1 MNDSPRNR
9 PHLFIDGGGQTEK
22 YRRPAQV
29 IRPPPLP
36 VRDRAAHAAALS
48 ASIGIALDAA
58 RAQLRARADAVAEG
72 VPGFYLQIDVP
83 ANERTVIDQL
93 GNRPKKI
100 EVVAVNEPTADNP
113 MIGASVFIPA
123 SAANHFLEKV
133 EAYRSED
140 TTKGRPANEALVS
153 RIEGVR
159 LATARSLFTD
169 DYMLFPTGRDAVWW
183 EVWLRRD
190 RFDVFLRMAERLN
203 LPIKRS
209 IPFNANDGV
218 PPIKENDPPKFVRF
232 PEREVVLILANTDS
246 MDQLVAFSDVVAE
259 LRRAKDTPAFF
270 LGLEGGEQHEWS
282 DEALARLTPPADANV
297 AVCILDSGVTQAHP
311 LISPALDI
319 ADLHTIN
326 PAWGTADSAAQ
337 WQGHGTAMAGTAL
350 YGDLV
355 PALTGVGAIV
365 LTHRLESVKILPPN
379 GVADNEPDLYGAIT
393 AEAIA
398 RAELQAPNRRRAVAL
413 AVTSTSSIRGK
424 PSSWSAEIDQLCF
437 DPDYRRLLIV
447 SAGNIRVDL
456 MPADHLVRNDSE
468 SVEDP
473 AHAWNALTVGAFT
486 EKVDLIDPA
495 LAGWFAIA
503 PAGELSP
510 RSRTSVTW
518 DRQWPVKPDVVI
530 EGGNLAS
537 NGVLPGDPVDD
548 LQLLTTHNR
557 PNDRVFN
564 TIGDT
569 SAATALVARIAGA
582 ILATRPRLW
591 SETVRALIIHSA
603 EWTPAMRAR
612 IDACNRRKGQIHALV
627 RRYGYGVPDLGRA
640 LLSAQNDLTL
650 MIEDALTP
658 FNKEG
663 STVKTRDMKVHHLP
677 WPSEV
682 LAQLGDAHVELR
694 VTLSYFI
701 EPNPGERGWTR
712 RHRYASH
719 GLRFAVKKATESNDD
734 FRARVNAAARDEEEG
749 VVPIGGAGGDEWLLG
764 PKYRDQ
770 GSVHSDFWSGTAAD
784 LAQRDAIGVFP
795 VGGWWKEKPYLEKW
809 ATEARYAL
817 IVTIKAP
824 GVEVDIY
831 TPVEAKIAIAAEVE

>member
-1 MNDSPRNR
+1 MNDSPRDR
-9 PHLFIDGGGQTEK
+9 PHLFIDGGGQTEQ
-22 YRRPAQV
+22 YRRPAQA
-29 IRPPPLP
+29 IRTPPLP
-36 VRDRAAHAAALS
+36 GRDRAAHADALA
-48 ASIGIALDAA
+48 ASIGVALEAA
-58 RAQLRARADAVAEG
+58 RAQLGARATAVAEG
-72 VPGFYLQIDVP
+72 VPGFYLQIEVP
-83 ANERTVIDQL
+83 AGEKAVIDQL
-93 GNRPKKI
+93 GNRQKQI
-100 EVVAVNEPTADNP
+100 EVVAVREPTAEN
-113 MIGASVFIPA
+113 ASVTATVFVPA
-123 SAANHFLEKV
+123 TAEAYYQEKV
-133 EAYRSED
+133 EAYRTQE
-140 TTKGRPANEALVS
+140 TRTGRPKNEPLIA
-153 RIEGVR
+153 RMEFVR

-169 DYMLFPTGRDAVWW
+169 DDALFPVGDGAVWW
-183 EVWLRRD
+183 EIWLRDGHR
-190 RFDVFLRMAERLN
+190 DVFSRMAARLN
-203 LPIKRS
+203 LQVKDH
-209 IPFNANDGV
+209 A
-218 PPIKENDPPKFVRF
+218 VRF
-232 PEREVVLILANTDS
+232 PEREVVLVLANTESIDR
-246 MDQLVAFSDVVAE
+246 LVSYSDVVAE

-270 LGLEGGEQHEWS
+270 MGLEGGEQREWS

-311 LISPALDI
+311 LLSPALDV

-326 PAWGTADSAAQ
+326 PAWGTADSATQ
-337 WQGHGTAMAGTAL
+337 WRGHGTAMAGTAL

-355 PALTGVGAIV
+355 PALTGGGAIV

-398 RAELQAPNRRRAVAL
+398 RAEIQAPNRRRAIAL
-413 AVTSTSSIRGK
+413 AVTSESSMRGK
-424 PSSWSAEIDQLCF
+424 PSSWSAAIDQLCF
-437 DPDYRRLLIV
+437 DPDNRRLLIV

-456 MPADHLVRNDSE
+456 MPADHLVRNDLE

-495 LAGWFAIA
+495 LAGWSAIA

-518 DRQWPVKPDVVI
+518 ERQWPVKPDVVI

-557 PNDRVFN
+557 PNDRAFN

-569 SAATALVARIAGA
+569 SAATALVARLAGA

-591 SETVRALIIHSA
+591 PETVRGLIVHSA
-603 EWTPAMRAR
+603 EWTPAMRAHV
-612 IDACNRRKGQIHALV
+612 DACNGRKGQIHALV
-627 RRYGYGVPDLGRA
+627 RRYGYGVPNLGRA

-650 MIEDALTP
+650 MVEDALTP

-663 STVKTRDMKVHHLP
+663 SAVKTRDMKVHQLP
-677 WPSEV
+677 WPNDV

-719 GLRFAVKKATESNDD
+719 GLRFAVKKATESLDD
-734 FRARVNAAARDEEEG
+734 FRARVNDAARDEEEG
-749 VVPIGGAGGDEWLLG
+749 EAVGGGAGGDEWLLG

-770 GSVHSDFWSGTAAD
+770 GSLHSDFWSGTAAD

-809 ATEARYAL
+809 DTEARYAL

-831 TPVEAKIAIAAEVE
+831 TPVEAKIAIAAEIG

>member
-9 PHLFIDGGGQTEK
+9 PHLFIDGGGQTEQ
-22 YRRPAQV
+22 YRRPAQA
-29 IRPPPLP
+29 IRTPPLP
-36 VRDRAAHAAALS
+36 GRDRAAHADALS
-48 ASIGIALDAA
+48 ASIGVALEAA
-58 RAQLRARADAVAEG
+58 RAQLEARATAVAEG
-72 VPGFYLQIDVP
+72 VPGFYLQIELP
-83 ANERTVIDQL
+83 AGEKAVIDQL
-93 GNRPKKI
+93 GNRQKQI
-100 EVVAVNEPTADNP
+100 EVVAVREPTAEN
-113 MIGASVFIPA
+113 ASVTATVFVPA
-123 SAANHFLEKV
+123 TAEAYYQEKV
-133 EAYRSED
+133 EAYRTQE
-140 TTKGRPANEALVS
+140 TRTGRPKNEPLIARMEV
-153 RIEGVR
+153 VR

-169 DYMLFPTGRDAVWW
+169 DDALFPVGDGAVWW
-183 EVWLRRD
+183 EIWLRDGHR
-190 RFDVFLRMAERLN
+190 DVFSRMAARLN
-203 LPIKRS
+203 LQVKDH
-209 IPFNANDGV
+209 A
-218 PPIKENDPPKFVRF
+218 VRF
-232 PEREVVLILANTDS
+232 PEREVVLVLANTESIDR
-246 MDQLVAFSDVVAE
+246 LVAYSDVVAE

-270 LGLEGGEQHEWS
+270 MGLDGAGQREWS

-311 LISPALDI
+311 LLSPALDV

-326 PAWGTADSAAQ
+326 PAWGTADSATQ
-337 WQGHGTAMAGTAL
+337 WRGHGTAMAGTAL

-355 PALTGVGAIV
+355 PALSGGGAIV

-398 RAELQAPNRRRAVAL
+398 RAEIQAPNRRRAIAL
-413 AVTSTSSIRGK
+413 AVTSESSMRGK
-424 PSSWSAEIDQLCF
+424 PSSWSAAIDQLCF
-437 DPDYRRLLIV
+437 DPDNRRLLIV

-456 MPADHLVRNDSE
+456 MPADHLVRNDLE

-495 LAGWFAIA
+495 LAGWSAIA

-518 DRQWPVKPDVVI
+518 ERQWPVKPDVVI

-557 PNDRVFN
+557 PNDRAFN

-569 SAATALVARIAGA
+569 SAATALVARLAGA

-591 SETVRALIIHSA
+591 PETVRGLIVHSA

-612 IDACNRRKGQIHALV
+612 IDACNGRKGQIHSLV

-650 MIEDALTP
+650 MVEDALTP

-663 STVKTRDMKVHHLP
+663 SAVKTRDMKVHQLP
-677 WPSEV
+677 WPNDV

-719 GLRFAVKKATESNDD
+719 GLRFAVKKATESLDD
-734 FRARVNAAARDEEEG
+734 FRARVNDAARDEEEG
-749 VVPIGGAGGDEWLLG
+749 EAAGGGAGGDEWLLG
-764 PKYRDQ
+764 PKNRDQ
-770 GSVHSDFWSGTAAD
+770 GSLHSDFWSGTAAD

-809 ATEARYAL
+809 DTEARYAL

-831 TPVEAKIAIAAEVE
+831 TPVEAKIAIAAEIG

>member
-1 MNDSPRNR
+1 M
-9 PHLFIDGGGQTEK
+9 
-22 YRRPAQV
+22 
-29 IRPPPLP
+29 
-36 VRDRAAHAAALS
+36 S
-48 ASIGIALDAA
+48 ASIGLALEAA
-58 RAQLRARADAVAEG
+58 RQQLRDRDRVGAEG
-72 VPGFYLQIDVP
+72 LPGFYLQIEVP
-83 ANERTVIDQL
+83 GDQKSGLDQL
-93 GNRPKKI
+93 SNRQKKI
-100 EVVAVNEPTADNP
+100 ELVAVREPTEGNP
-113 MIGASVFIPA
+113 LVTATVFVPQTA
-123 SAANHFLEKV
+123 ENYFQEKV
-133 EAYRSED
+133 DAFRLEN
-140 TTKGRPANEALVS
+140 TPKGRPKNEPLVA
-153 RIEGVR
+153 RIETVR
-159 LATARSLFTD
+159 LATSRSLFTD
-169 DYMLFPTGRDAVWW
+169 DDALFPIGGEAVWW
-183 EVWLRRD
+183 EIWLRGGHR
-190 RFDVFLRMAERLN
+190 DVFERMAARLN
-203 LPIKRS
+203 LQFKDH
-209 IPFNANDGV
+209 A
-218 PPIKENDPPKFVRF
+218 VRF
-232 PEREVVLILANTDS
+232 PEREVVLVLASTESIDR
-246 MDQLVAFSDVVAE
+246 LVAYSDVVAE

-270 LGLEGGEQHEWS
+270 MGLDGGEQREWS

-311 LISPALDI
+311 LLSPALDV

-326 PAWGTADSAAQ
+326 PAWGTADSATQ
-337 WQGHGTAMAGTAL
+337 WRGHGTAMAGTAL

-355 PALTGVGAIV
+355 AALTGNGAIV

-379 GVADNEPDLYGAIT
+379 GAAHNQPDLYGAIT

-398 RAELQAPNRRRAVAL
+398 RAEIQAPNRRRAIAL
-413 AVTSTSSIRGK
+413 AVTSESSMRGK
-424 PSSWSAEIDQLCF
+424 PSSWSSAIDQLCF
-437 DPDYRRLLIV
+437 DPDNRRLMVL

-456 MPADHLVRNDSE
+456 MPADHLVRNDLE

-495 LAGWFAIA
+495 LAGWSAIA

-518 DRQWPVKPDVVI
+518 ERQWPVKPDVVI

-557 PNDRVFN
+557 PNDRAFN

-569 SAATALVARIAGA
+569 SAATALVARLAGA

-591 SETVRALIIHSA
+591 PETVRGLIVHSA
-603 EWTPAMRAR
+603 EWTPAMRAHV
-612 IDACNRRKGQIHALV
+612 DACNGRKGQIHALV

-650 MIEDALTP
+650 MVEDALTP

-663 STVKTRDMKVHHLP
+663 SAVKTRDMKVHQLP
-677 WPSEV
+677 WPNDV

-719 GLRFAVKKATESNDD
+719 GLRFAVKKATESLDD
-734 FRARVNAAARDEEEG
+734 FRARVNDAARDEEEG
-749 VVPIGGAGGDEWLLG
+749 EAAGGGAGGDEWLLG
-764 PKYRDQ
+764 QKYRDQ
-770 GSVHSDFWSGTAAD
+770 GSLHSDFWSGTAAD

-809 ATEARYAL
+809 DTEARYAL

-831 TPVEAKIAIAAEVE
+831 TPVEAKIAIAAEIG

>member
-1 MNDSPRNR
+1 M
-9 PHLFIDGGGQTEK
+9 
-22 YRRPAQV
+22 
-29 IRPPPLP
+29 
-36 VRDRAAHAAALS
+36 
-48 ASIGIALDAA
+48 
-58 RAQLRARADAVAEG
+58 
-72 VPGFYLQIDVP
+72 
-83 ANERTVIDQL
+83 
-93 GNRPKKI
+93 
-100 EVVAVNEPTADNP
+100 
-113 MIGASVFIPA
+113 
-123 SAANHFLEKV
+123 
-133 EAYRSED
+133 
-140 TTKGRPANEALVS
+140 
-153 RIEGVR
+153 
-159 LATARSLFTD
+159 
-169 DYMLFPTGRDAVWW
+169 
-183 EVWLRRD
+183 
-190 RFDVFLRMAERLN
+190 
-203 LPIKRS
+203 
-209 IPFNANDGV
+209 
-218 PPIKENDPPKFVRF
+218 
-232 PEREVVLILANTDS
+232 
-246 MDQLVAFSDVVAE
+246 
-259 LRRAKDTPAFF
+259 
-270 LGLEGGEQHEWS
+270 
-282 DEALARLTPPADANV
+282 PPADANV

-311 LISPALDI
+311 LLALALDI

-326 PAWGTADSAAQ
+326 PAWGTADSATQ
-337 WQGHGTAMAGTAL
+337 WCGHGTAMAGTVL

-355 PALTGVGAIV
+355 PVLTDGAAIV

-379 GVADNEPDLYGAIT
+379 GVANNEPDLYGAIT

-398 RAELQAPNRRRAVAL
+398 RAEIQAPNRRRVIAL
-413 AVTSTSSIRGK
+413 AVTSESSIRGK
-424 PSSWSAEIDQLCF
+424 PSSWSSTIDQLCF
-437 DPDYRRLLIV
+437 DPDNRRLLIV

-456 MPADHLVRNDSE
+456 MPADHLVRNDVE

-486 EKVDLIDPA
+486 EKVDLTDPD
-495 LAGWFAIA
+495 LAGWTAIA

-518 DRQWPVKPDVVI
+518 ERQWPVKPDVVF

-557 PNDRVFN
+557 LNDRVFN

-569 SAATALVARIAGA
+569 SAATALVARLAGS

-591 SETVRALIIHSA
+591 PETVRALIVHSA
-603 EWTPAMRAR
+603 EWTPPMRAR
-612 IDACNRRKGQIHALV
+612 INGCNGTKRNIHALV

-640 LLSAQNDLTL
+640 LMSAQNDLTL
-650 MIEDALTP
+650 MVEDTLTP

-663 STVKTRDMKVHHLP
+663 SAPVKTRDMKVHQLP
-677 WPSEV
+677 WPNDV
-682 LAQLGDAHVELR
+682 LTQLGDAHVELR

-719 GLRFAVKKATESNDD
+719 GLRFAVKKATESLDD
-734 FRARVNAAARDEEEG
+734 FRARVNDAARDEEEG
-749 VVPIGGAGGDEWLLG
+749 EAAGGGAGGDEWLLG

-770 GSVHSDFWSGTAAD
+770 GSIHSDFWSGTAAD

-809 ATEARYAL
+809 DTEARYSL

-831 TPVEAKIAIAAEVE
+831 TSVEAKIAIAAEIG

>member
-9 PHLFIDGGGQTEK
+9 PHLFIDGGGQTEQ
-22 YRRPAQV
+22 YRRPAQA
-29 IRPPPLP
+29 IRTPPLP
-36 VRDRAAHAAALS
+36 GRDREAHADALS
-48 ASIGIALDAA
+48 ASIGVALEAA
-58 RAQLRARADAVAEG
+58 RAQLGARATAVAEG
-72 VPGFYLQIDVP
+72 VPGFYLQIELP
-83 ANERTVIDQL
+83 AGEKAVIDQL
-93 GNRPKKI
+93 GNRQKQI
-100 EVVAVNEPTADNP
+100 EVVAVREPTAEN
-113 MIGASVFIPA
+113 ASVTATVFVPA
-123 SAANHFLEKV
+123 TAEEYYQEKV
-133 EAYRSED
+133 EAYRTQE
-140 TTKGRPANEALVS
+140 TRTGRPKNEPLIARMEV
-153 RIEGVR
+153 VR

-169 DYMLFPTGRDAVWW
+169 DDALFPVGDGAVWW
-183 EVWLRRD
+183 EIWLRDGHR
-190 RFDVFLRMAERLN
+190 DVFSRMAARLN
-203 LPIKRS
+203 LQVKDH
-209 IPFNANDGV
+209 A
-218 PPIKENDPPKFVRF
+218 VRF
-232 PEREVVLILANTDS
+232 PEREVVLVLANTESIDR
-246 MDQLVAFSDVVAE
+246 LVAYSDVVAE

-270 LGLEGGEQHEWS
+270 MGLDGAGQREWS

-311 LISPALDI
+311 LLSPALDV

-326 PAWGTADSAAQ
+326 PAWGTADSATQ
-337 WQGHGTAMAGTAL
+337 WRGHGTAMAGTAL

-355 PALTGVGAIV
+355 PALSGGGAIV

-398 RAELQAPNRRRAVAL
+398 RAEIQAPNRRRAIAL
-413 AVTSTSSIRGK
+413 AVTSESSMRGK
-424 PSSWSAEIDQLCF
+424 PSSWSAAIDQLCF
-437 DPDYRRLLIV
+437 DPDNRRLLIV

-456 MPADHLVRNDSE
+456 MPADHLVRNDLE

-495 LAGWFAIA
+495 LAGWSAIA

-518 DRQWPVKPDVVI
+518 ERQWPVKPDVVI

-557 PNDRVFN
+557 PNDRAFN

-569 SAATALVARIAGA
+569 SAATALVARLAGA

-591 SETVRALIIHSA
+591 PETVRGLIVHSA

-612 IDACNRRKGQIHALV
+612 IDACNGRKGQIHSLV

-650 MIEDALTP
+650 MVEDALTP

-663 STVKTRDMKVHHLP
+663 SAVKTRDMKVHQLP
-677 WPSEV
+677 WPNDV

-719 GLRFAVKKATESNDD
+719 GLRFAVKKATESFDD
-734 FRARVNAAARDEEEG
+734 FRARVNDAARDEEEG
-749 VVPIGGAGGDEWLLG
+749 EAAGGGAGGDEWLLG
-764 PKYRDQ
+764 PKNRDQ
-770 GSVHSDFWSGTAAD
+770 GSLHSDFWSGTAAD

-809 ATEARYAL
+809 DTEARYAL

-824 GVEVDIY
+824 GVDVDIY
-831 TPVEAKIAIAAEVE
+831 TPVEAKIAIAAEIG

>member
-9 PHLFIDGGGQTEK
+9 PHLFIDGGGQTEQ
-22 YRRPAQV
+22 YRRPAQA

-36 VRDRAAHAAALS
+36 GRDRAAHADALS
-48 ASIGIALDAA
+48 ASIGVALEAA
-58 RAQLRARADAVAEG
+58 RAQLGARATAVAEG
-72 VPGFYLQIDVP
+72 VPGFYLQIELP
-83 ANERTVIDQL
+83 AGEKAVIDQL
-93 GNRPKKI
+93 GNRQKQI
-100 EVVAVNEPTADNP
+100 EVVAVREPTAENP
-113 MIGASVFIPA
+113 SVTATVFVPA
-123 SAANHFLEKV
+123 TAEAYYQEKV
-133 EAYRSED
+133 EAYRTEE
-140 TTKGRPANEALVS
+140 TRTGRPKNEPLIARMEV
-153 RIEGVR
+153 VR

-169 DYMLFPTGRDAVWW
+169 NDALFPIGDGAVWW
-183 EVWLRRD
+183 EIWLRDGHR
-190 RFDVFLRMAERLN
+190 DVFSRMAARLN
-203 LPIKRS
+203 LEVKDH
-209 IPFNANDGV
+209 A
-218 PPIKENDPPKFVRF
+218 VRF
-232 PEREVVLILANTDS
+232 PEREVVLVLANIESIDR
-246 MDQLVAFSDVVAE
+246 LVAYSDVVAE

-270 LGLEGGEQHEWS
+270 MGLEGGEQREWS

-311 LISPALDI
+311 LLSPALDV

-326 PAWGTADSAAQ
+326 PAWGTADSATQ
-337 WQGHGTAMAGTAL
+337 WRGHGTAMAGTAL

-355 PALTGVGAIV
+355 PVLTGGAAIV

-398 RAELQAPNRRRAVAL
+398 RAEIQAPNRRRAIAL
-413 AVTSTSSIRGK
+413 AVTSESSMRGK
-424 PSSWSAEIDQLCF
+424 PSSWSAAIDQLCF
-437 DPDYRRLLIV
+437 DPDNRRLLIV

-456 MPADHLVRNDSE
+456 MPADHLVRNDLE

-495 LAGWFAIA
+495 LAGWSAIA

-518 DRQWPVKPDVVI
+518 ERQWPVKPDVVI

-537 NGVLPGDPVDD
+537 NGLLPGDPVDD

-557 PNDRVFN
+557 PNDRAFN

-569 SAATALVARIAGA
+569 SAATALVARLAGA

-591 SETVRALIIHSA
+591 PETVRGLIVHSA
-603 EWTPAMRAR
+603 EWTPAMRAHV
-612 IDACNRRKGQIHALV
+612 DACNGRKGQIHALV
-627 RRYGYGVPDLGRA
+627 RRYGYGVPDLSRA

-650 MIEDALTP
+650 MVEDALTP

-663 STVKTRDMKVHHLP
+663 SASVKTRDMKVHQLP
-677 WPSEV
+677 WPNDV
-682 LAQLGDAHVELR
+682 LGQLGDAHVELR

-701 EPNPGERGWTR
+701 ESNPGERGWTR

-719 GLRFAVKKATESNDD
+719 GLRFAVKKATESLDD
-734 FRARVNAAARDEEEG
+734 FRARVNDAARDEEEG
-749 VVPIGGAGGDEWLLG
+749 EAAGGGAGGDEWLLG

-770 GSVHSDFWSGTAAD
+770 GSLHSDFWSGTAAD

-809 ATEARYAL
+809 DTEARYAL

-831 TPVEAKIAIAAEVE
+831 TPVEAKIAIAAEIG

>member
-1 MNDSPRNR
+1 MNDSPRDR
-9 PHLFIDGGGQTEK
+9 PHLFINGGGQTEQ
-22 YRRPAQV
+22 YRRPAQA
-29 IRPPPLP
+29 IRTQPLP
-36 VRDRAAHAAALS
+36 FRDRAAHADALS
-48 ASIGIALDAA
+48 ASIGVALEAA
-58 RAQLRARADAVAEG
+58 RAQLGARAAAMSDG
-72 VPGFYLQIDVP
+72 VPGFYLQIEVP
-83 ANERTVIDQL
+83 ASERAVIDQL

-100 EVVAVNEPTADNP
+100 EVVSVREPSADNP
-113 MIGASVFIPA
+113 SVVASVFVPA
-123 SAANHFLEKV
+123 TAETYYLEKV
-133 EAYRSED
+133 EAYRVRE
-140 TTKGRPANEALVS
+140 TATGRPANEPLVA
-153 RIEGVR
+153 RLETVR
-159 LATARSLFTD
+159 LATAKSLFTD
-169 DYMLFPTGRDAVWW
+169 DDALFPIGDGAVWW
-183 EVWLRRD
+183 EIWLRDGHRE
-190 RFDVFLRMAERLN
+190 VFLRMAARLN
-203 LPIKRS
+203 LQVKDH
-209 IPFNANDGV
+209 A
-218 PPIKENDPPKFVRF
+218 VRF
-232 PEREVVLILANTDS
+232 PEREVVLALASTESIDR
-246 MDQLVAFSDVVAE
+246 LVAYSDVVAE

-270 LGLEGGEQHEWS
+270 MGLDGGEQREWS
-282 DEALARLTPPADANV
+282 DDALARLTPPADANV

-311 LISPALDI
+311 LLSPALDI

-326 PAWGTADSAAQ
+326 PAWGTTDSATQ
-337 WQGHGTAMAGTAL
+337 WRGHGTAMAGTAL

-355 PALTGVGAIV
+355 PALTGGGAIV

-379 GVADNEPDLYGAIT
+379 GVGNNEPDLYGAIT

-398 RAELQAPNRRRAVAL
+398 RAEIQAPNRRRAIVL
-413 AVTSTSSIRGK
+413 AVTSESSMRGR
-424 PSSWSAEIDQLCF
+424 PSSWSSTIDQLCF
-437 DPDYRRLLIV
+437 DPDNRRLLIV

-456 MPADHLVRNDSE
+456 MPADHLIRNDVE

-473 AHAWNALTVGAFT
+473 AHAWNALAVGAFT
-486 EKVDLIDPA
+486 EKVDLIDPT
-495 LAGWFAIA
+495 LAGWTAIA

-518 DRQWPVKPDVVI
+518 ERQWPVKPDVVL

-569 SAATALVARIAGA
+569 SAATALVARLAGS

-591 SETVRALIIHSA
+591 PETVRGLIVHSA
-603 EWTPAMRAR
+603 EWTDAMRVR
-612 IDACNRRKGQIHALV
+612 INGCNGTKRNIHALV

-640 LLSAQNDLTL
+640 LMSAQNDLTL
-650 MIEDALTP
+650 MVEDTLTP

-663 STVKTRDMKVHHLP
+663 SASVKTRDMKVHQLP
-677 WPSEV
+677 WPNDV
-682 LAQLGDAHVELR
+682 LVQLGDAHVELR

-719 GLRFAVKKATESNDD
+719 GLRFAVKKATESLDD
-734 FRARVNAAARDEEEG
+734 FRARVNDAARDEEEG
-749 VVPIGGAGGDEWLLG
+749 EAVGGGAGGDEWLLG

-770 GSVHSDFWSGTAAD
+770 GSLHSDFWSGTAAD

-809 ATEARYAL
+809 DTKARYSL

-831 TPVEAKIAIAAEVE
+831 TPVEAKIAIAAEIG

>member
-9 PHLFIDGGGQTEK
+9 PHLYIDGGGQTEQ
-22 YRRPAQV
+22 YRRPPRGGV
-29 IRPPPLP
+29 GVPLP
-36 VRDRAAHAAALS
+36 DRDRVGHADNLS
-48 ASIGIALDAA
+48 ASIGLALEAA
-58 RAQLRARADAVAEG
+58 RQQLRDRDRVGAEG
-72 VPGFYLQIDVP
+72 LPGFYLQIEVP
-83 ANERTVIDQL
+83 GDQKSGLDQL
-93 GNRPKKI
+93 SNRQKKI
-100 EVVAVNEPTADNP
+100 ELVAVREPTEGNP
-113 MIGASVFIPA
+113 LVTATVFVPQTA
-123 SAANHFLEKV
+123 ENYFQEKV
-133 EAYRSED
+133 DAFRLEN
-140 TTKGRPANEALVS
+140 TPKGRPKNEPLVA
-153 RIEGVR
+153 RIETVR
-159 LATARSLFTD
+159 LATSRSLFTD
-169 DYMLFPTGRDAVWW
+169 DDALFPIGGEAVWW
-183 EVWLRRD
+183 EIWLRGGHR
-190 RFDVFLRMAERLN
+190 DVFERMAARLN
-203 LPIKRS
+203 LQFKDH
-209 IPFNANDGV
+209 A
-218 PPIKENDPPKFVRF
+218 VRF
-232 PEREVVLILANTDS
+232 PEREVVLVLASTESIDR
-246 MDQLVAFSDVVAE
+246 LVAYSDVVAE

-270 LGLEGGEQHEWS
+270 MGLDGGEQREWS

-311 LISPALDI
+311 LLSPALDV

-326 PAWGTADSAAQ
+326 PAWGTADSATQ
-337 WQGHGTAMAGTAL
+337 WRGHGTAMAGTAL

-355 PALTGVGAIV
+355 AALTGNGAIV

-379 GVADNEPDLYGAIT
+379 GAAHNQPDLYGAIT

-398 RAELQAPNRRRAVAL
+398 RAEIQAPNRRRAIAL
-413 AVTSTSSIRGK
+413 AVTSESSMRGK
-424 PSSWSAEIDQLCF
+424 PSSWSSAIDQLCF
-437 DPDYRRLLIV
+437 DPDNRRLMVL

-456 MPADHLVRNDSE
+456 MPADHLVRNDLE

-495 LAGWFAIA
+495 LAGWSAIA

-518 DRQWPVKPDVVI
+518 ERQWPVKPDVVI

-557 PNDRVFN
+557 PNDRAFN

-569 SAATALVARIAGA
+569 SAATALVARLAGA

-591 SETVRALIIHSA
+591 PETVRGLIVHSA
-603 EWTPAMRAR
+603 EWTPAMRAHV
-612 IDACNRRKGQIHALV
+612 DACNGRKGQIHALV

-650 MIEDALTP
+650 MVEDALTP

-663 STVKTRDMKVHHLP
+663 SAVKTRDMKVHQLP
-677 WPSEV
+677 WPNDV

-719 GLRFAVKKATESNDD
+719 GLRFAVKKATESLDD
-734 FRARVNAAARDEEEG
+734 FRARVNDAARDEEEG
-749 VVPIGGAGGDEWLLG
+749 EAAGGGAGGDEWLLG
-764 PKYRDQ
+764 QKYRDQ
-770 GSVHSDFWSGTAAD
+770 GSLHSDFWSGTAAD

-809 ATEARYAL
+809 DTEARYAL

-831 TPVEAKIAIAAEVE
+831 TPVEAKIAIAAEIG

>member
-1 MNDSPRNR
+1 MG
-9 PHLFIDGGGQTEK
+9 LDGAGQ
-22 YRRPAQV
+22 R
-29 IRPPPLP
+29 
-36 VRDRAAHAAALS
+36 
-48 ASIGIALDAA
+48 
-58 RAQLRARADAVAEG
+58 
-72 VPGFYLQIDVP
+72 
-83 ANERTVIDQL
+83 
-93 GNRPKKI
+93 
-100 EVVAVNEPTADNP
+100 
-113 MIGASVFIPA
+113 
-123 SAANHFLEKV
+123 
-133 EAYRSED
+133 
-140 TTKGRPANEALVS
+140 
-153 RIEGVR
+153 
-159 LATARSLFTD
+159 
-169 DYMLFPTGRDAVWW
+169 
-183 EVWLRRD
+183 
-190 RFDVFLRMAERLN
+190 
-203 LPIKRS
+203 
-209 IPFNANDGV
+209 
-218 PPIKENDPPKFVRF
+218 
-232 PEREVVLILANTDS
+232 
-246 MDQLVAFSDVVAE
+246 
-259 LRRAKDTPAFF
+259 
-270 LGLEGGEQHEWS
+270 EWS

-311 LISPALDI
+311 LLSPALDV

-326 PAWGTADSAAQ
+326 PAWGTADSATQ
-337 WQGHGTAMAGTAL
+337 WRGHGTAMAGTAL

-355 PALTGVGAIV
+355 PALSGGGAIV

-398 RAELQAPNRRRAVAL
+398 RAEIQAPNRRRAIAL
-413 AVTSTSSIRGK
+413 AVTSESSMRGK
-424 PSSWSAEIDQLCF
+424 PSSWSAAIDQLCF
-437 DPDYRRLLIV
+437 DPDNRRLLIV

-456 MPADHLVRNDSE
+456 MPADHLVRNDLE

-495 LAGWFAIA
+495 LAGWSAIA

-518 DRQWPVKPDVVI
+518 ERQWPVKPDVVI

-557 PNDRVFN
+557 PNDRAFN

-569 SAATALVARIAGA
+569 SAATALVARLAGA

-591 SETVRALIIHSA
+591 PETVRGLIVHSA

-612 IDACNRRKGQIHALV
+612 IDACNGRKGQIHSLV

-650 MIEDALTP
+650 MVEDALTP

-663 STVKTRDMKVHHLP
+663 SAVKTRDMKVHQLP
-677 WPSEV
+677 WPNDI

-719 GLRFAVKKATESNDD
+719 GLRFAVKKATESLDD
-734 FRARVNAAARDEEEG
+734 FRARVNDAARDEEEG
-749 VVPIGGAGGDEWLLG
+749 EAAGGGAGGDEWLLG
-764 PKYRDQ
+764 PKNRDQ
-770 GSVHSDFWSGTAAD
+770 GSLHSDFWSGTAAD

-809 ATEARYAL
+809 DTEARYAL

-831 TPVEAKIAIAAEVE
+831 TPVEAKIAIAAEIG

>member
-1 MNDSPRNR
+1 MNDSPRDR
-9 PHLFIDGGGQTEK
+9 PHLFIDGGGQTEQ
-22 YRRPAQV
+22 YRRPAQA
-29 IRPPPLP
+29 IRTPPLP
-36 VRDRAAHAAALS
+36 GRDRAAHADALA
-48 ASIGIALDAA
+48 ASIGVALEAA
-58 RAQLRARADAVAEG
+58 RAQLGARATAVAEG
-72 VPGFYLQIDVP
+72 VPGFYLQIEVP
-83 ANERTVIDQL
+83 AGEKAVIDQL
-93 GNRPKKI
+93 GNRQKQI
-100 EVVAVNEPTADNP
+100 EVVAVREPTAEN
-113 MIGASVFIPA
+113 ASVTATVFVPA
-123 SAANHFLEKV
+123 TAEAYYQEKV
-133 EAYRSED
+133 EAYRTQE
-140 TTKGRPANEALVS
+140 TRTGRPKNEPLIS
-153 RIEGVR
+153 RMEVVR

-169 DYMLFPTGRDAVWW
+169 DDALFPVGDVAVWW
-183 EVWLRRD
+183 EIWLRDGHR
-190 RFDVFLRMAERLN
+190 DVFSRMAARLN
-203 LPIKRS
+203 LQVKDH
-209 IPFNANDGV
+209 A
-218 PPIKENDPPKFVRF
+218 VRF
-232 PEREVVLILANTDS
+232 PEREVVLVLANTESIDR
-246 MDQLVAFSDVVAE
+246 LVAHSDVVAE

-270 LGLEGGEQHEWS
+270 MGLEGGQQREWS

-311 LISPALDI
+311 LLSPALDV

-326 PAWGTADSAAQ
+326 PAWGTADSATQ
-337 WQGHGTAMAGTAL
+337 WRGHGTAMAGTAL

-355 PALTGVGAIV
+355 PALTGGGAIV

-379 GVADNEPDLYGAIT
+379 GAAHNEPDLYGAIT

-398 RAELQAPNRRRAVAL
+398 RAEIQAPNRRRAIAL
-413 AVTSTSSIRGK
+413 AVTSESSMRGK
-424 PSSWSAEIDQLCF
+424 PSSWSAAIDQLCF
-437 DPDYRRLLIV
+437 DPDNRRLLIV

-456 MPADHLVRNDSE
+456 LPADHLVRNDLE

-495 LAGWFAIA
+495 LAGWSAIA

-518 DRQWPVKPDVVI
+518 ERQWPVKPDVVI

-557 PNDRVFN
+557 PNDRAFN

-569 SAATALVARIAGA
+569 SAATALVARLAGA

-591 SETVRALIIHSA
+591 PETVRGLIVHSA

-612 IDACNRRKGQIHALV
+612 VDACNGRKGQIHALV
-627 RRYGYGVPDLGRA
+627 RRYGYGVPNLGRA

-650 MIEDALTP
+650 MVEDALTP

-663 STVKTRDMKVHHLP
+663 GAVKTRDMKVHQLP
-677 WPSEV
+677 WPNDV

-719 GLRFAVKKATESNDD
+719 GLRFAVKKATESLDD
-734 FRARVNAAARDEEEG
+734 FRARVNDAARDEEEG
-749 VVPIGGAGGDEWLLG
+749 EAAGGGAGGDEWLLG
-764 PKYRDQ
+764 PKNRDQ
-770 GSVHSDFWSGTAAD
+770 GSLHSDFWSGTAAD

-809 ATEARYAL
+809 DTEARYAL

-831 TPVEAKIAIAAEVE
+831 SPVEAKIAIAAEIG

>member
-1 MNDSPRNR
+1 MNDSPRDR
-9 PHLFIDGGGQTEK
+9 PHLFIDGGGQTEQ
-22 YRRPAQV
+22 YRRPAQA
-29 IRPPPLP
+29 IRTPPLP
-36 VRDRAAHAAALS
+36 FRDRAAHADALS
-48 ASIGIALDAA
+48 ASIGVALEAA
-58 RAQLRARADAVAEG
+58 RAQLGARATAVSEG
-72 VPGFYLQIDVP
+72 VPGFYLQIEVP
-83 ANERTVIDQL
+83 ANERAVIDQL

-100 EVVAVNEPTADNP
+100 EVVAVREPTADNP
-113 MIGASVFIPA
+113 SVVASVFVPA
-123 SAANHFLEKV
+123 TAETYYLEKV
-133 EAYRSED
+133 EAYRLRE
-140 TTKGRPANEALVS
+140 TAKGRPANEPLVA
-153 RIEGVR
+153 RMETVR

-169 DYMLFPTGRDAVWW
+169 DDALFPIGGEAVWW
-183 EVWLRRD
+183 EIWLRDGHR
-190 RFDVFLRMAERLN
+190 DVFERMAARLN
-203 LPIKRS
+203 LQVK
-209 IPFNANDGV
+209 DHT
-218 PPIKENDPPKFVRF
+218 VRF
-232 PEREVVLILANTDS
+232 PEREVVLVLASTGSIDR
-246 MDQLVAFSDVVAE
+246 MVAYSDVVAE

-270 LGLEGGEQHEWS
+270 MGLDGGEQREWS
-282 DEALARLTPPADANV
+282 DEALARLMPPADANV

-311 LISPALDI
+311 LLSPALDV

-326 PAWGTADSAAQ
+326 PAWGTADSATQ
-337 WQGHGTAMAGTAL
+337 WRGHGTAMAGTAL

-355 PALTGVGAIV
+355 PVLTGGATIV

-379 GVADNEPDLYGAIT
+379 GVANNEPDLYGAIT

-398 RAELQAPNRRRAVAL
+398 RAEIQAPSRRRAIAL
-413 AVTSTSSIRGK
+413 AVTSESSMRGR
-424 PSSWSAEIDQLCF
+424 PSSWSSTIDQLCF
-437 DPDYRRLLIV
+437 DPDNRRLLIV

-456 MPADHLVRNDSE
+456 MPADHLVRNDVE

-486 EKVDLIDPA
+486 EKVDLIDPT
-495 LAGWFAIA
+495 LAGWTAIA

-518 DRQWPVKPDVVI
+518 ERQWPVKPDVVL

-569 SAATALVARIAGA
+569 SAATALVARLAGS

-591 SETVRALIIHSA
+591 PETVRGLIVHSA

-612 IDACNRRKGQIHALV
+612 INGCNGTKRNIHALV

-640 LLSAQNDLTL
+640 LMSAQNDLTL
-650 MIEDALTP
+650 MVEDTLTP

-663 STVKTRDMKVHHLP
+663 SAPVKTRDMKVHQLP
-677 WPSEV
+677 WPNKV

-719 GLRFAVKKATESNDD
+719 GLRFAVKKATESLDD
-734 FRARVNAAARDEEEG
+734 FRARVNDAARDEEEG
-749 VVPIGGAGGDEWLLG
+749 EAAGGGAGGDEWLLG

-770 GSVHSDFWSGTAAD
+770 GSLHSDFWSGTAAD

-795 VGGWWKEKPYLEKW
+795 VGGWWKEKPYLERW
-809 ATEARYAL
+809 DTEARYAL

-831 TPVEAKIAIAAEVE
+831 TPVEAKIAIATEIG

>member
-1 MNDSPRNR
+1 MNDSPRDR
-9 PHLFIDGGGQTEK
+9 PHLFIDGGGQTEQ
-22 YRRPAQV
+22 YRRPAQA
-29 IRPPPLP
+29 IRTPPLP
-36 VRDRAAHAAALS
+36 GRDRAAHADALA
-48 ASIGIALDAA
+48 ASIGVALEAA
-58 RAQLRARADAVAEG
+58 RAQLGARATAVAEG
-72 VPGFYLQIDVP
+72 VPGFYLQIEVP
-83 ANERTVIDQL
+83 AGEKAVIDQL
-93 GNRPKKI
+93 GNRQKQI
-100 EVVAVNEPTADNP
+100 EVVAVREPIAEN
-113 MIGASVFIPA
+113 ASVTATVFVPA
-123 SAANHFLEKV
+123 TAEAYYQEKV
-133 EAYRSED
+133 EAYRTEE
-140 TTKGRPANEALVS
+140 TRKGRPKNEPLVARMES
-153 RIEGVR
+153 VR

-169 DYMLFPTGRDAVWW
+169 DDALFPVGDGAVWW
-183 EVWLRRD
+183 EIWLRGGHR
-190 RFDVFLRMAERLN
+190 DVFSRMAARLN
-203 LPIKRS
+203 LQVKDH
-209 IPFNANDGV
+209 A
-218 PPIKENDPPKFVRF
+218 VRF
-232 PEREVVLILANTDS
+232 PEREVVLVLANAESIDRV
-246 MDQLVAFSDVVAE
+246 VAYSDVVAE

-270 LGLEGGEQHEWS
+270 TGLDGGEQRAWS
-282 DEALARLTPPADANV
+282 DEVLARLTPPADANV

-311 LISPALDI
+311 LLSPALDV

-326 PAWGTADSAAQ
+326 PAWGTADSAPQ
-337 WQGHGTAMAGTAL
+337 WRGHGTAMAGTAL

-355 PALTGVGAIV
+355 PALTGSGAIV

-379 GVADNEPDLYGAIT
+379 GVAKNEPDLYGAIT

-398 RAELQAPNRRRAVAL
+398 RAEIQAPNRRRAIAL
-413 AVTSTSSIRGK
+413 AVTSESSMRGK
-424 PSSWSAEIDQLCF
+424 PSSWSAAIDQLCF
-437 DPDYRRLLIV
+437 DPDNRRLLIV

-456 MPADHLVRNDSE
+456 MPADHLVRNDLE

-473 AHAWNALTVGAFT
+473 AYAWNALTVGAFT

-495 LAGWFAIA
+495 LAGWSAIA

-518 DRQWPVKPDVVI
+518 ERQWPVKPDVVI

-557 PNDRVFN
+557 PNDRAFN

-569 SAATALVARIAGA
+569 SAATALVARLAGA
-582 ILATRPRLW
+582 ILSARPRLW
-591 SETVRALIIHSA
+591 PETVRGLIVHSA

-612 IDACNRRKGQIHALV
+612 IDACNGRKGQIHALV

-650 MIEDALTP
+650 MVEDALTP
-658 FNKEG
+658 FNKE
-663 STVKTRDMKVHHLP
+663 SSAVKTRDMKVHQLP
-677 WPSEV
+677 WPNDV

-719 GLRFAVKKATESNDD
+719 GLRFAVKKATESLDD
-734 FRARVNAAARDEEEG
+734 FRARVNDAARDEEEG
-749 VVPIGGAGGDEWLLG
+749 EVAGGGAGGDEWLLG
-764 PKYRDQ
+764 PKNRDQ
-770 GSVHSDFWSGTAAD
+770 GSIHSDFWSGTAAD

-809 ATEARYAL
+809 DTEARYAL

-831 TPVEAKIAIAAEVE
+831 TPVEAKIAIAAEIG

>member
-1 MNDSPRNR
+1 MSDSPRDR
-9 PHLFIDGGGQTEK
+9 PHLFIDGGGQTEQ
-22 YRRPAQV
+22 YRRPAQA
-29 IRPPPLP
+29 IRPAPLP
-36 VRDRAAHAAALS
+36 VRDRAAHADALS
-48 ASIGIALDAA
+48 ASIRVALEAA
-58 RAQLRARADAVAEG
+58 RAQLEARATAVAEG
-72 VPGFYLQIDVP
+72 VPGFYLQIELP
-83 ANERTVIDQL
+83 PGEKAVIDQL
-93 GNRPKKI
+93 GNRQKQI
-100 EVVAVNEPTADNP
+100 EVVAVREPTEETPLMTAT
-113 MIGASVFIPA
+113 VFVPA
-123 SAANHFLEKV
+123 TAEAYYHEKV
-133 EAYRSED
+133 EAYRTEE
-140 TTKGRPANEALVS
+140 TQTGRPKNEPLIA
-153 RIEGVR
+153 RMEAVR

-169 DYMLFPTGRDAVWW
+169 DDALFPAGDSAVWW
-183 EVWLRRD
+183 EIWLRD
-190 RFDVFLRMAERLN
+190 GHGDVFSRMAARLN
-203 LPIKRS
+203 LQVKDH
-209 IPFNANDGV
+209 A
-218 PPIKENDPPKFVRF
+218 VRF
-232 PEREVVLILANTDS
+232 PEREVVLVLANTESVDR
-246 MDQLVAFSDVVAE
+246 LVAYSDVVAE

-270 LGLEGGEQHEWS
+270 MGLDGGEQREWS
-282 DEALARLTPPADANV
+282 DETLARLTPPADANV

-311 LISPALDI
+311 LLSPALDV

-326 PAWGTADSAAQ
+326 PAWGTADSATR
-337 WQGHGTAMAGTAL
+337 WRGHGTAMAGTAL

-355 PALTGVGAIV
+355 PALASGGPIV

-398 RAELQAPNRRRAVAL
+398 RAEIQAPNRRRAIAL
-413 AVTSTSSIRGK
+413 AVTSESSVRGR
-424 PSSWSAEIDQLCF
+424 PSSWSAAIDQLCF
-437 DPDYRRLLIV
+437 DPDNRRLLIV

-456 MPADHLVRNDSE
+456 MPADHLVRNDLE
-468 SVEDP
+468 SIEDP

-495 LAGWFAIA
+495 LAGWSAIA

-510 RSRTSVTW
+510 CSRTSVTW
-518 DRQWPVKPDVVI
+518 ERQWPVKPDVVI

-537 NGVLPGDPVDD
+537 NGLLPGDPVDD

-557 PNDRVFN
+557 PNDRAFN

-569 SAATALVARIAGA
+569 SAATALLARLAGA

-591 SETVRALIIHSA
+591 PETVRGLIVHSA

-612 IDACNRRKGQIHALV
+612 IDACNGRKGQIHALV
-627 RRYGYGVPDLGRA
+627 RRYGYGVPDVGRA

-650 MIEDALTP
+650 MVEDALTP

-663 STVKTRDMKVHHLP
+663 NAVKTRDMKVHQLP
-677 WPSEV
+677 WPNDV
-682 LAQLGDAHVELR
+682 LGQLGDTHVELR

-719 GLRFAVKKATESNDD
+719 GLRFAVKKATESLED
-734 FRARVNAAARDEEEG
+734 FRARVNDAARDEEEG
-749 VVPIGGAGGDEWLLG
+749 EATGGGAGGDEWLLG

-770 GSVHSDFWSGTAAD
+770 GSLHSDFWSGTAAD

-809 ATEARYAL
+809 NTNARYAL

-831 TPVEAKIAIAAEVE
+831 TPVEAKIAIAAEIG